1 MLINLS
7 NHSQEFWDNAQMR
20 QAIDKYESVIDV
32 PFPNVLPIA
41 SCKEIEQQAK
51 DLFERLKSEYGHSAT
66 VFHIMGEMTLTFHLV
81 NLLKAAGYTCV
92 ASTSERKVSYT
103 EDGTKNV
110 VFKFVRF
117 REY

>member
-7 NHSQEFWDNAQMR
+7 NHSQEFWDKAQMR
-20 QAIDKYESVIDV
+20 QAIDKYGSVIDV
-32 PFPNVLPIA
+32 PFPNVLPTA

-51 DLFERLKSEYGHSAT
+51 DLFGRLIAEYGSSSP
-66 VFHIMGEMTLTFHLV
+66 VFHVMGEMTLTFHLV
-81 NLLKAAGYTCV
+81 TLLKAEGYTCV

-103 EDGTKNV
+103 EDGVKNV
-110 VFKFVRF
+110 VFKFVCF